1 MKNIEISTR
10 IMDAFHNH
18 LLGIGYRH
26 IEPRKYRRKKGVL
39 QFKEDGA
46 MNHAMSREFSHF
58 LDLWLEQDKIFIEK
72 LS

>member
-39 QFKEDGA
+39 QFKDDGS

-58 LDLWLEQDKIFIEK
+58 LDLWLEQGKIFIEK

>member
-1 MKNIEISTR
+1 MKSIEVPHTIS
-10 IMDAFHNH
+10 DAFHNH
-18 LLGIGYRH
+18 LLGIGYRN

-58 LDLWLEQDKIFIEK
+58 LDLWLKEGKIFIEK